1 MSSEFAQALLEAATD
16 AVIVIDHHGVMEI
29 VNKAA
34 GQLFGYTAAEL
45 VGRNVS
51 ILMPESERT
60 RHDGYIARYLEN
72 GEAHVIGRVREVE
85 ARRSDG
91 SLFPASLSVGRISG
105 TDPPRFVGF
114 VRDLTEYR
122 RALLALQAD
131 RDRARAREADAHR
144 SQSSLLAVSRM
155 ATMGEMASGIA
166 HEINQPLTAIS
177 NYARACARFAAQQ
190 PPALDDLQDCMNEIA
205 NETQRAADIIR
216 DLRDLVRARPEDR
229 ALKDI
234 GDIVRQTRQL
244 ILADARAHGTTVH
257 FDLASVLPPVAVEAV
272 QIQQLLL
279 NLVRNALEA
288 LEVSDHGRRE
298 IRITTGATPDG
309 DVELC
314 VVDNG
319 PGVDPQV
326 QHDMF
331 EPFVSTKPFGTGL
344 GLAISR
350 TIAQNHGGQLLL
362 RPGVAGGTCFT
373 LRLTP
378 HALVPGQ

>member
-1 MSSEFAQALLEAATD
+1 MGSDFAQALMDAATD
-16 AVIVIDHHGVMEI
+16 AVVVIDHHGVMEV
-29 VNKAA
+29 VNAAA
-34 GQLFGYTAAEL
+34 GQLFGYATAEL

-51 ILMPESERT
+51 MLMPEAERA
-60 RHDGYIARYLEN
+60 RHDGYIARYLES
-72 GEAHVIGRVREVE
+72 GVAHVIGRGREVE

-91 SLFPASLSVGRISG
+91 SIFPASLSVGRIDG
-105 TDPPRFVGF
+105 TTPPRFVGF
-114 VRDLTEYR
+114 VHDLTEYR
-122 RALLALQAD
+122 RALMALQAD

-216 DLRDLVRARPEDR
+216 ELRDLVRARPEDR
-229 ALKDI
+229 ALKDL

-257 FDLASVLPPVAVEAV
+257 FDIAAALPPVAVEAV

-288 LEVSDHGRRE
+288 LEACEHGKRE
-298 IRITTGATPDG
+298 IRITTGATSDG
-309 DVELC
+309 DIELS

-350 TIAQNHGGQLLL
+350 TIAQNHGGKLLL
-362 RPGVAGGTCFT
+362 RPGEAGGTCFT

-378 HALVPGQ
+378 HELVPAQ